1 MKLSQLFTKTRKN
14 VPKEET
20 SLNAQLLIKGG
31 FIDKEMAGVYTF
43 LPLGLKVLRKIENIV
58 REEINNIGG
67 VEVLMPTLTS
77 IEKYKT
83 TGRENIDVLF
93 KTKLYSGSEFVLN
106 QSHEEVIT
114 PLVQQFASSYKDL
127 PRYVYQIQNKF
138 RNEVRAKSG
147 LLRGREFLMKD
158 LYSFHKDSE
167 DLDKYYEKATK
178 AYVKIFKRLGFKEVY
193 LTFASGGT
201 FSKYSHEFQVP
212 CEAGEDEIHVCDKC
226 NIAVNKEITEKPFDT
241 APSRILG
248 AGQGKQKG
256 VCPQCGNKKLRKI
269 DRTIEVGNIF
279 KLNDKFSKSFNYY
292 FIDDKG
298 QRQPVLMGCYGIGIS
313 RNMGAIV
320 ESNYDDKG
328 IVWPESVA
336 PYQVHL
342 IELKTSHSAKASRD
356 KQNSKPKTKVEKLYN
371 QLYDAGV
378 EVLYDD
384 REVSA
389 GEKFADA
396 DLIGCPTRI
405 IISERTLQENSVE
418 IKKRDQEK
426 GKLVEI
432 KDVINYLMK

>member
-43 LPLGLKVLRKIENIV
+43 LPLGLRVLRKIENIV

-77 IEKYKT
+77 IEKYKI

-93 KTKLYSGSEFVLN
+93 RTKLYSGSEFVLN
-106 QSHEEVIT
+106 QSHEEVVT
-114 PLVQQFASSYKDL
+114 PLVGQFAGSYKDL
-127 PRYVYQIQNKF
+127 PRAVYQIQTKF

-158 LYSFHKDSE
+158 LYSFHKDE
-167 DLDKYYEKATK
+167 KDLNTYYDLATK
-178 AYVKIFKRLGFKEVY
+178 AYHKIFKRLGFKDVY

-201 FSKYSHEFQVP
+201 FSRYSHEFQVP
-212 CEAGEDEIHVCDKC
+212 CEAGEDEIHLCEKC
-226 NIAVNKEITEKPFDT
+226 NIAVNKEIINDQNT
-241 APSRILG
+241 
-248 AGQGKQKG
+248 
-256 VCPQCGNKKLRKI
+256 CPQCGNKKLKLINRA
-269 DRTIEVGNIF
+269 IEVGNIF
-279 KLNDKFSKSFNYY
+279 KLNDKFSKSFNYH

-320 ESNYDDKG
+320 ESNHDEKG
-328 IVWPESVA
+328 IVWPQSIA
-336 PYQVHL
+336 PYSVQL
-342 IELKTSHSAKASRD
+342 IELDNKRTKELKNKA
-356 KQNSKPKTKVEKLYN
+356 EKLYED
-371 QLYDAGV
+371 LLEEGI

-384 REVSA
+384 RDISA
-389 GEKFADA
+389 GDKFADA

-405 IISERTLQENSVE
+405 IISDRTLEENSVE
-418 IKKRDQEK
+418 VKKRVEEK

-432 KDVINYLMK
+432 KNVIDKLK